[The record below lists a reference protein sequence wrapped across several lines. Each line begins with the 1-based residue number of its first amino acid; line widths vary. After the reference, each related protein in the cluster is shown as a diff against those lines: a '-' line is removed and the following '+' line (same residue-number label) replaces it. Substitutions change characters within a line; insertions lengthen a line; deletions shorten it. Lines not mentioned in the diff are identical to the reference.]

1 MTYETQET
9 AGSPAVHYTSL
20 FEALPGSCILLAANA
35 PRYTILAATPEYL
48 MMTGTTKES
57 LIGKSIFEAF
67 PTNFADPADT
77 GTNDVRAS
85 LDLVRLQKTP
95 HHLPAQRY
103 DVKGEKGVFLKR
115 YWKVVNKPV
124 FSPEGEL
131 VYILHAAEDI
141 TAEVKALKLQAH
153 IKEIEES
160 EQRFRLMA
168 DAIPEIDLTNSC
180 SISFVIR
187 SLSSG

>member
-1 MTYETQET
+1 M
-9 AGSPAVHYTSL
+9 
-20 FEALPGSCILLAANA
+20 
-35 PRYTILAATPEYL
+35 
-48 MMTGTTKES
+48 
-57 LIGKSIFEAF
+57 
-67 PTNFADPADT
+67 
-77 GTNDVRAS
+77 
-85 LDLVRLQKTP
+85 
-95 HHLPAQRY
+95 
-103 DVKGEKGVFLKR
+103 FLKR

-168 DAIPEIDLTNSC
+168 DAIPEIIWVTDAQGNTEFMNKRWEEYSG
-180 SISFVIR
+180 SAYVHTTAPHIAASFVHPDVS
-187 SLSSG
+187 SLG